1 MGLVSKNI
9 PNLIN
14 GISQQPPA
22 LRLPTQGEVQ
32 ENGLSD
38 IVDGLKKRPPTKF
51 LKKLVKC
58 KSNWVVSAAGSSSTL
73 AQGNLTSANTET
85 LSEADLASAVV
96 QTYKRSGEEQ
106 YTVVIL
112 PHASVPTI
120 LVYDILGNLRY
131 QSGKSSW
138 LADGTTITYTTSS
151 FATGSEVVT
160 THYGNSDD
168 TSYLVG
174 EGSTVLS
181 NNDVTTTSVADATFI
196 VNKKKVVQLDNT
208 LIQPDKS
215 GYKALIYLK
224 SVNYGREYKL
234 TINPKDAESTLSA
247 ITASDT
253 TPNANADQTNQDKLQ
268 VSEVIGDLRS
278 DIVGNSN
285 AGVFNVGG
293 QFTQGSRGT
302 TVYYD
307 GSWYDPFGVQSNNY
321 IENDVQEMMTYQLTT
336 GAFNSDSTK
345 MMVIVGGEVIPYS
358 SSINSG
364 WRYLDVANRK
374 ILLPK
379 FVGDYEYVSATSHG
393 YNYDD
398 DDDEYICSVPQAEFR
413 NTTNGVATIATTLS
427 PATYTNEPYFV
438 LTSPENGTLKDF
450 SVIATD
456 DDGGTNLRV
465 FKDTAKSF
473 IDLPNQCID
482 GFRIA
487 VVGDNNKNEDNF
499 HVVFVG
505 DAGQGVWKETVAAG
519 LQNYYDLTTMPH
531 CIKQRSDL
539 RFEFTQGDWDHRKA
553 GDTNT
558 NPAPSFVG
566 RTISDI
572 FFHRNRLGL
581 LSGENVI
588 FSEAGSYYNFYR
600 TTVRTLLDADPI
612 DVAVSQNEVSE
623 LKAAL
628 PIQDALL
635 LFSELN
641 QFTLTSSQLLTPADV
656 TVDQSTKFE
665 CDLTATP
672 VSAGNSAFFA
682 TKGGNYAGVRE
693 YYTEGD
699 TEIKDATLVTSHVP
713 EYLKGVMRKMVA
725 STNENMLV
733 CLTTDNLKEAYI
745 YKWYNQANQRVQSA
759 WSKWIFDTD
768 VVDISF
774 NNSNLYITFGDGRFE
789 TMAVRTDAP
798 DVSFGNSVSFPA
810 EHGVSTYSAGTPF
823 IDTTVTPNVLK
834 SAVSFTA
841 LARVNGNLAG
851 LTVTSGGTSPFASIS
866 INTPLATGNIQSL
879 EVNGRTF
886 NITDSEYVAGTTSQY
901 GVDWKLYQ
909 WDLPLNSTN
918 VAYLVGL
925 VGKEPIFNVGMISG
939 VNFAGKKHDVL
950 LDHKVRLTHTTDTPI
965 TSISELDAAYP
976 DMDANTK
983 FINFR
988 GEIVATGNTTTAK
1001 NLVISHLYNAGTSAA
1016 FTHVENDATV
1026 SNYVDVGQP
1035 YTFKYGLSE
1044 QVFEPAQGD
1053 TTSLA
1058 RFQLR
1063 NMTFNFNSTGTFD
1076 VTNETVGRLPAT
1088 SNFTGRLLG
1097 QTANIIGYA
1106 AVVDTGNHTIN
1117 IQSQASNAK
1126 ITITNDTH
1134 LPSTFQSAEWEGY
1147 VVLRNQRL

>member
-1 MGLVSKNI
+1 MGLVSKKI

-22 LRLPTQGEVQ
+22 LRLPTQGNLQ

-38 IVDGLKKRPPTKF
+38 VVDGLKKRPPTKF

-58 KSNWVVSAAGSSSTL
+58 ATNWQAGADGGFFAL
-73 AQGNLTSANTET
+73 GNLTSSNVIELTDAE
-85 LSEADLASAVV
+85 LATAVV
-96 QTYKRSGEEQ
+96 QTYKRSDDEQ

-112 PHASVPTI
+112 PHASAPTI

-131 QSGKSSW
+131 ESGKSSW
-138 LADGTTITYTTSS
+138 LGDGTTIVPVVDGVNEYT
-151 FATGSEVVT
+151 
-160 THYGNSDD
+160 NNDD

-174 EGSTVLS
+174 EGNTVLD
-181 NNDVTTTSVADATFI
+181 NDDITTTSIADATFI
-196 VNKKKVVQLDNT
+196 VNKKKIVRMSDTIN
-208 LIQPDKS
+208 PKS
-215 GYKALIYLK
+215 FGSSALVYLN
-224 SVNYGREYKL
+224 SVNYGRNYRIDITSKENDGSSGTVTSGNVETL
-234 TINPKDAESTLSA
+234 DANELSNGSYST
-247 ITASDT
+247 TASAF
-253 TPNANADQTNQDKLQ
+253 NSYLK
-268 VSEVIGDLRS
+268 VSNVIGDLRS
-278 DIVGNSN
+278 GLLSDSATSFSGGGQQSFNAKLSGVTTESHFNSYQRIETN
-285 AGVFNVGG
+285 NQTHGGSYYIFTDVLYLVCSSSTYNVNPDKMVVTVGG
-293 QFTQGSRGT
+293 TGIA
-302 TVYYD
+302 
-307 GSWYDPFGVQSNNY
+307 YDPLGVN
-321 IENDVQEMMTYQLTT
+321 
-336 GAFNSDSTK
+336 
-345 MMVIVGGEVIPYS
+345 
-358 SSINSG
+358 G
-364 WRYLDVANRK
+364 WRYQGAASGRTIRLPSSVLIKRVQYYQAQLEVYVVKYERPTTYVQTVAN
-374 ILLPK
+374 
-379 FVGDYEYVSATSHG
+379 V
-393 YNYDD
+393 
-398 DDDEYICSVPQAEFR
+398 
-413 NTTNGVATIATTLS
+413 LS
-427 PATYTNEPYFV
+427 SDVVVQPIVYTKKEPYFV
-438 LTSPENGTLKDF
+438 VYAPQGGVIKDF
-450 SVIATD
+450 DIAASD
-456 DDGGTNLRV
+456 DDGGGKLKV
-465 FKDTAKSF
+465 FKDKATAF
-473 IDLPNQCID
+473 TDLPNQCQD
-482 GFRIA
+482 GYRLG
-487 VVGDNNKNEDNF
+487 VVGDNNRSEDDF
-499 HVVFVG
+499 YVVFRG
-505 DAGQGVWKETVAAG
+505 GSGSGYWQEGVAYD
-519 LQNYYDLTTMPH
+519 LQNFYDTRTMPH
-531 CIKQRSDL
+531 TLRQKADL
-539 RFEFTQGDWDHRKA
+539 SFSFGEGSWNERKA
-553 GDTNT
+553 GDDET
-558 NPAPSFVG
+558 NPQPSFVNN
-566 RTISDI
+566 TINDI

-588 FSEAGSYYNFYR
+588 FSGSNDFFNFFR
-600 TTVRTLLDADPI
+600 TTVRTLLDSDPI
-612 DVAVSQNEVSE
+612 DVAVSQNEVST
-623 LKAAL
+623 LKSAI
-628 PIQDALL
+628 PVQDSLL
-635 LFSELN
+635 IFSELN
-641 QFTLTSSQLLTPADV
+641 QFTLTSSQLLTPTDV
-656 TVDQSTKFE
+656 TIDRATKFE

-672 VSAGNSAFFA
+672 VGAGNSVFFS
-682 TKGGNYAGVRE
+682 TRGGNYAGVRE
-693 YYTEGD
+693 FYTDGERD
-699 TEIKDATLVTSHVP
+699 VRDADLVTSHVP
-713 EYLKGVMRKMVA
+713 EYLEGTIKKMAA
-725 STNENMLV
+725 STNENLLV
-733 CLTTDNLKEAYI
+733 CLTSANKKEVYI
-745 YKWYNQANQRVQSA
+745 YKWYDADGDKRVQSA

-810 EHGVSTYSAGTPF
+810 EHGVSSYSAGIPF
-823 IDTTVTPNVLK
+823 TDTTVSPNVLK
-834 SAVSFTA
+834 AAVSFTA
-841 LARVNGNLAG
+841 LAHVNGNLAG
-851 LTVTSGGTSPFASIS
+851 LAVTSGGTSPFASIS

-901 GVDWKLYQ
+901 GVEWKLYQ

-925 VGKEPIFNVGMISG
+925 VGQEPIFNVGMIAG

-950 LDHKVRLTHTTDTPI
+950 LDHKVRLTHTTNTPI

-1035 YTFKYGLSE
+1035 YTFKYGVSE
-1044 QVFEPAQGD
+1044 QVFEPKQGD